1 VALFDPDSG
10 PSNDQKSWE
19 NCTENGYRSPYF
31 FVKEKNM
38 DETAAVILEQAE
50 AAPVPAP
57 AVSTEQAP
65 TMTLSCYGGKLT
77 REQLSSVPTPRA
89 TATHKPIAHIEVVE
103 KLIEALSFRQI
114 GVVREEYA
122 VSADGMKMFGVM
134 DLTSGFQGCR
144 FAIGLRNS
152 HDKSFRLSCTVGLR
166 VFVCEN
172 LAFHGEYTPVLAK
185 HSKNFLLED
194 SLAVGVDRIQRN
206 FGPLQQQVE
215 QWQSTQLSDP
225 SAKLLIYQ
233 AFIEEEAGFPK
244 HLARRVHELY
254 FRPIHVEFQARTMW
268 SLSNA
273 FTSAFKELEPIP
285 QYRATAKLAGFLQ
298 SIQPS

>member
-1 VALFDPDSG
+1 
-10 PSNDQKSWE
+10 
-19 NCTENGYRSPYF
+19 
-31 FVKEKNM
+31 M
-38 DETAAVILEQAE
+38 ETATMIEHEQPT
-50 AAPVPAP
+50 PVPTAVAP
-57 AVSTEQAP
+57 RHEEAP
-65 TMTLSCYGGKLT
+65 TMTLSSYGGRLT
-77 REQLSSVPTPRA
+77 REQLSEIPTPEA
-89 TATHKPIAHIEVVE
+89 TATHKPVPHIEVVE
-103 KLIEALSFRQI
+103 KLIEALGFRQI

-122 VSADGMKMFGVM
+122 VSADGMRMFGVM

-194 SLAVGVDRIQRN
+194 SLAVGVDRMQRN
-206 FGPLQQQVE
+206 FGPLKPQVE
-215 QWQSTQLSDP
+215 EWQATQLSNA

-233 AFIEEEAGFPK
+233 AFIENEQGFPK
-244 HLARRVHELY
+244 HLARRVHDLY
-254 FRPIHVEFQARTMW
+254 FQPVHEEFQPRTMW

-285 QYRATAKLAGFLQ
+285 QYKATARLAGFLQ
-298 SIQPS
+298 AVRPA